1 MDNSNQKETFHFN
14 EETLKE
20 LIISFEDLK
29 SKIVYKEKNIEKT
42 FSSILFKLPIPLFLR
57 KVCIYLSEDDII
69 KLTQTCSI
77 LRKIIYS
84 PIGMKILIRSHKTL
98 VNVNYTQPEIQ
109 DNSSNISFSTFINKV
124 PNDNYSG
131 GMSFEGEDTIAQLQ
145 TLKSVK
151 EFLTEKVRE
160 NEALIVKLKKEI
172 DDMKNHLRIEKQIN
186 SKSVNKIQ
194 VLETKIK
201 GYETEKNEQN
211 ERTKELNTKY
221 TNIVKYYHF
230 LYLFYC
236 KFDIVLINRYLKW
249 KVK

>member
-1 MDNSNQKETFHFN
+1 MDSANQKENFHFN

-29 SKIVYKEKNIEKT
+29 NKIVYKEKSIEKT

-57 KVCIYLSEDDII
+57 KVCIFLSEDDLI

-84 PIGMKILIRSHKTL
+84 PIGLKILIKSHKTL
-98 VNVNYTQPEIQ
+98 ITVTYTQPEIQ
-109 DNSSNISFSTFINKV
+109 ENTSHLSFNTFISK
-124 PNDNYSG
+124 PNENFNS

-145 TLKSVK
+145 TLKNVK
-151 EFLTEKVRE
+151 EFLTEKVKE
-160 NEALIVKLKKEI
+160 NEIQITKLKKEI

-186 SKSVNKIQ
+186 AKSVNKIQ
-194 VLETKIK
+194 VLESKIK

-211 ERTKELNTKY
+211 DKTKELNAKY
-221 TNIVKYYHF
+221 TNIVRNRERF
-230 LYLFYC
+230 FY
-236 KFDIVLINRYLKW
+236 FIINF
-249 KVK
+249 

>member
-1 MDNSNQKETFHFN
+1 MDSANQKENFHFN

-29 SKIVYKEKNIEKT
+29 NKIVYKEKSIEKT

-57 KVCIYLSEDDII
+57 KVCIFLSEDDLI

-84 PIGMKILIRSHKTL
+84 PIGLKILIKSHKTL
-98 VNVNYTQPEIQ
+98 INVTYTQPDIQ
-109 DNSSNISFSTFINKV
+109 ENASHISFNNVFSK
-124 PNDNYSG
+124 PNENFKS

-145 TLKSVK
+145 TLKNVK
-151 EFLTEKVRE
+151 EFLTEKVKE
-160 NEALIVKLKKEI
+160 NEIQITKLKKEI

-186 SKSVNKIQ
+186 AKSVNKIQ
-194 VLETKIK
+194 VLESKIK

-211 ERTKELNTKY
+211 EKTKELNAKY
-221 TNIVKYYHF
+221 TNIVRNYQVF
-230 LYLFYC
+230 N
-236 KFDIVLINRYLKW
+236 IMINF
-249 KVK
+249 